1 MRNMKLEGINEGT
14 IEEIADSEAVL
25 ERGVDY
31 FRSGRV
37 DHVWFE
43 GDVLC
48 ATVAGSWDYT
58 TKVWTDGELKWECD
72 CPYDGWCCKHVV
84 AVLYQFLNQ
93 KKEFLK
99 EKREEEEKLSAI
111 GDQLME
117 VPSGA
122 LVEMIMKLIR
132 ANRDARLKLLKMLE
146 NESESEFIYVHRFE
160 ELWRE
165 IDPIIDRFGDYGG
178 GPEEE
183 EELVFKNLEEI
194 VSMFNE
200 GKLPQDVKMEFM
212 ADLLHYY
219 ILDNS
224 GLEDMLKEALFDIA
238 VDRSEWE
245 FIIEKLQKDRFES
258 HKNLIIK
265 IYRDKLRDDEN
276 YLRERHQKLKSGLDY
291 YDLSQ
296 FWYRKGEVDKAVE
309 VAKEGLEKCEGR
321 GIDLIDFLFNYY
333 RGRDYSQALKYAV
346 LKFEDRPSY
355 SRYKELEK
363 FCKKEDWA
371 QIETECLEKLKE
383 GDLAKVHWDK
393 KEYNKVLEYVLG
405 RKDDTVAEPFKR
417 FVWGFFEDRE
427 KFADKLTDI
436 YPNEIL
442 EFYKELVQREI
453 NKKERKSYRKA
464 AAYAQKVKHIFIYEL
479 EKPEEWKKY
488 IQSIRDDHPKR
499 PALQDEFSEL

>member
-1 MRNMKLEGINEGT
+1 MKLEDISEGT
-14 IEEIADSEAVL
+14 VEGIADSEAVL

-58 TKVWTDGELKWECD
+58 TKVWTDGELNWRCD

-93 KKEFLK
+93 KEEFLQ
-99 EKREEEEKLSAI
+99 EKKKEEERLSAI
-111 GDQLME
+111 EDKLME

-122 LVEMIMKLIR
+122 LVEMIVKVIR
-132 ANRDARLKLLKMLE
+132 TNRDARLKLLKMLE
-146 NESESEFIYVHRFE
+146 DESESEFIHIHRFE
-160 ELWRE
+160 ELWME
-165 IDPIIDRFGDYGG
+165 INPIIDRFGDYGG

-183 EELVFKNLEEI
+183 EELVLDNLEEI
-194 VSMFNE
+194 VSLFNE

-212 ADLLHYY
+212 DNLLRYY

-224 GLEDMLKEALFDIA
+224 GLEDMLMEALFDIA

-245 FIIEKLQKDRFES
+245 FIIEKLQKDSFES
-258 HKNLIIK
+258 HENLIIK
-265 IYRDKLRDDEN
+265 IYRDKLNDDES
-276 YLRERHQKLKSGLDY
+276 YLRERQKKLKYGRDY

-309 VAKEGLEKCEGR
+309 VAKEGLEKGEGR
-321 GIDLIDFLFNYY
+321 VIDLIDFLFNYY
-333 RGRDYSQALKYAV
+333 KGRNYHQALRYAV

-363 FCKKEDWA
+363 FCKKEDWL

-405 RKDDTVAEPFKR
+405 RKEDTVAEPFKR

-427 KFADKLTDI
+427 KFADKLTSI
-436 YPNEIL
+436 YPEEIL

-464 AAYAQKVKHIFIYEL
+464 AAYARKVKHIYIYEL
-479 EKPEEWKKY
+479 KKPGEWKRY
-488 IQSIRDDHPKR
+488 IQSIRDNYPKR